1 MKWFSAAPGKA
12 KIGILYGTCSKNIVF
27 LRFAFCDY
35 LGGSWGRLERTWGR
49 VGWFRR
55 CLGGRFGQ
63 DFDVMERL
71 REVLGLARAMYKK
84 LCGTHQ
90 MRLLPILA

>member
-1 MKWFSAAPGKA
+1 MGACCKCFESPTRSGC
-12 KIGILYGTCSKNIVF
+12 LDLDRF
-27 LRFAFCDY
+27 LC
-35 LGGSWGRLERTWGR
+35 LERTWGR